1 MWPLSVHI
9 SSASTSPLTER
20 MLVAQLGYVPGRNTP
35 AYYAAIYLL
44 TSNEVV
50 YWRTANCFCNGGL
63 DFQYVFF
70 RGITTYNDAL

>member
-1 MWPLSVHI
+1 
-9 SSASTSPLTER
+9 

-70 RGITTYNDAL
+70 RGITTYNDALQGTWHSNCSSKALTQL